1 MREAIEAYP
10 LTWPQGWPRK
20 KSRQRRRAKFSTSG
34 RVLSVMDG
42 IQRVLLELERLG
54 VKRDDL
60 VISTDIPTRLDGL
73 PRSDRS
79 VADPGVAVYWRK
91 GKDTRCMAVDRYD
104 RVADNLAAIAAT
116 LEAMRAIERHG
127 GAEILDRAF
136 TGFVALPAPEQC
148 SRLGGRLLPRPCRP
162 VVAARPGSS
171 LGTRHRPRTP
181 WRRQWL
187 QRRSLGYRGLFARAA
202 PPTLSVA
209 HRWQV
214 LGVAGNATGEEID
227 AAYRRLAALHHPD
240 RGGDSAQMARIN
252 TARDQG
258 LAGSS

>member
-20 KSRQRRRAKFSTSG
+20 KSHQRSRAKFSTSG

-54 VKRDDL
+54 VERDDL

-73 PRSDRS
+73 PRSDRT
-79 VADPGVAVYWRK
+79 VPDPGVAVYWRK
-91 GKDTRCMAVDRYD
+91 GKDTRCMAIDRYD

-136 TGFVALPAPEQC
+136 TGFVALPAPEQ
-148 SRLGGRLLPRPCRP
+148 
-162 VVAARPGSS
+162 
-171 LGTRHRPRTP
+171 
-181 WRRQWL
+181 W
-187 QRRSLGYRGLFARAA
+187 
-202 PPTLSVA
+202 
-209 HRWQV
+209 WQV
-214 LGVAGNATGEEID
+214 LGVAENATGEEID
-227 AAYRRLAALHHPD
+227 AAWRRLAAQHHPD

>member
-20 KSRQRRRAKFSTSG
+20 KSHQRSRAKFSTSG

-42 IQRVLLELERLG
+42 IQRALLELERLG

-91 GKDTRCMAVDRYD
+91 GKDTRCMAIDRYD

-136 TGFVALPAPEQC
+136 TGFAALPAPEQ
-148 SRLGGRLLPRPCRP
+148 
-162 VVAARPGSS
+162 
-171 LGTRHRPRTP
+171 
-181 WRRQWL
+181 W
-187 QRRSLGYRGLFARAA
+187 
-202 PPTLSVA
+202 
-209 HRWQV
+209 WQV
-214 LGVAGNATGEEID
+214 LGVAENATGEEID
-227 AAYRRLAALHHPD
+227 AAWRRLAARHHPD

-258 LAGSS
+258 LARAS

>member
-20 KSRQRRRAKFSTSG
+20 KSHQRSRAKFSTSG

-79 VADPGVAVYWRK
+79 VVDPGVAVYWRK
-91 GKDTRCMAVDRYD
+91 GKDTRCMAIDRYD

-116 LEAMRAIERHG
+116 LEAMRAIKRHG

-136 TGFVALPAPEQC
+136 TGFVALPAPEQ
-148 SRLGGRLLPRPCRP
+148 
-162 VVAARPGSS
+162 
-171 LGTRHRPRTP
+171 
-181 WRRQWL
+181 W
-187 QRRSLGYRGLFARAA
+187 
-202 PPTLSVA
+202 
-209 HRWQV
+209 WQV
-214 LGVAGNATGEEID
+214 LGVAESATGEEID
-227 AAYRRLAALHHPD
+227 TAWRRLAARHHPD
-240 RGGDSAQMARIN
+240 RGGDNAQMARIN
-252 TARDQG
+252 AARDQG
-258 LAGSS
+258 HARGHE

>member
-10 LTWPQGWPRK
+10 LAWPPGWPRN
-20 KSRQRRRAKFSTSG
+20 KSHQRSRAKFSTSG
-34 RVLSVMDG
+34 RLLSVMDG

-60 VISTDIPTRLDGL
+60 VISTEIPTRLDGL
-73 PRSDRS
+73 PRSDRT

-91 GKDTRCMAVDRYD
+91 GKDTRCMAIDRYD

-127 GAEILDRAF
+127 GAEILNRAF
-136 TGFVALPAPEQC
+136 TGFVALPAPEQ
-148 SRLGGRLLPRPCRP
+148 
-162 VVAARPGSS
+162 
-171 LGTRHRPRTP
+171 
-181 WRRQWL
+181 W
-187 QRRSLGYRGLFARAA
+187 
-202 PPTLSVA
+202 
-209 HRWQV
+209 WQV
-214 LGVAGNATGEEID
+214 LGVAENATGEEID
-227 AAYRRLAALHHPD
+227 AAWRRLAARHHPD

-258 LAGSS
+258 LARAS

>member
-20 KSRQRRRAKFSTSG
+20 QSYQRSRAKFSTSG

-73 PRSDRS
+73 PRSDRT
-79 VADPGVAVYWRK
+79 VTDPGVAVYWLK
-91 GKDTRCMAVDRYD
+91 GKATRCMAIDRYD

-136 TGFVALPAPEQC
+136 TGFAALPAPEQ
-148 SRLGGRLLPRPCRP
+148 
-162 VVAARPGSS
+162 
-171 LGTRHRPRTP
+171 
-181 WRRQWL
+181 W
-187 QRRSLGYRGLFARAA
+187 
-202 PPTLSVA
+202 
-209 HRWQV
+209 WQV
-214 LGVAGNATGEEID
+214 LGVAENATGEEID
-227 AAYRRLAALHHPD
+227 AAWRRLAARHHPD

-258 LAGSS
+258 LARAS

>member
-20 KSRQRRRAKFSTSG
+20 KSYQRSRAKFSTSG

-91 GKDTRCMAVDRYD
+91 GKDTRCMAIDRYD

-136 TGFVALPAPEQC
+136 TGFVALPAPEQ
-148 SRLGGRLLPRPCRP
+148 
-162 VVAARPGSS
+162 
-171 LGTRHRPRTP
+171 
-181 WRRQWL
+181 W
-187 QRRSLGYRGLFARAA
+187 
-202 PPTLSVA
+202 
-209 HRWQV
+209 WQV
-214 LGVAGNATGEEID
+214 LGVAENATGEEID
-227 AAYRRLAALHHPD
+227 AAWRRLAARHHPD
-240 RGGDSAQMARIN
+240 RGGDNAQMARIN
-252 TARDQG
+252 AARDQG
-258 LAGSS
+258 HARGHE

>member
-20 KSRQRRRAKFSTSG
+20 KSHQRSRAKFSTSG

-73 PRSDRS
+73 PRSDRT

-91 GKDTRCMAVDRYD
+91 GKNTRCMAIDRYD

-136 TGFVALPAPEQC
+136 TGFVALPAPEQ
-148 SRLGGRLLPRPCRP
+148 
-162 VVAARPGSS
+162 
-171 LGTRHRPRTP
+171 
-181 WRRQWL
+181 W
-187 QRRSLGYRGLFARAA
+187 
-202 PPTLSVA
+202 
-209 HRWQV
+209 WQA
-214 LGVAGNATGEEID
+214 LGVAENATGEEID
-227 AAYRRLAALHHPD
+227 AAWRRLAARHHPD

-252 TARDQG
+252 TARDEG